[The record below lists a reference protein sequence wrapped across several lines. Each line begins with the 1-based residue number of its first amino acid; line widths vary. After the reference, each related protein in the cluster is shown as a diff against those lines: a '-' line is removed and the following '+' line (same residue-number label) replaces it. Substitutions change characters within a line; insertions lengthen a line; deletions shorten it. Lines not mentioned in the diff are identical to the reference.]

1 MVFLHFNFEI
11 MENGKEPKE
20 EKQDF
25 QKFTLDGDTYK
36 TLLTK
41 KFLSRKNYEER
52 DWGVIK
58 SFIPGTIITVYVKE
72 KQKIKAGEKLL
83 VLDAMKMQN
92 QITSPIKGV
101 VKKIHVKPGEKV
113 VNNQLLVEVK

>member
-1 MVFLHFNFEI
+1 

-52 DWGVIK
+52 DWGAIK

-101 VKKIHVKPGEKV
+101 VKKIHVKPGERV

>member
-1 MVFLHFNFEI
+1 
-11 MENGKEPKE
+11 MENGKEQKDD
-20 EKQDF
+20 KQDF
-25 QKFTLDGDTYK
+25 QKFTLEGDTYK

-41 KFLSRKNYEER
+41 KFISRKNYEER

-101 VKKIHVKPGEKV
+101 VKKIHIKAGERV
-113 VNNQLLVEVK
+113 ANHQLLVEIR

>member
-1 MVFLHFNFEI
+1 

-25 QKFTLDGDTYK
+25 QKFMLDGDTYK

-41 KFLSRKNYEER
+41 KFLSRKNYKER
-52 DWGVIK
+52 VWGAIK

-72 KQKIKAGEKLL
+72 KQKVKAGEKLL
-83 VLDAMKMQN
+83 VLEAMKMHN
-92 QITSPIKGV
+92 IIISPIKGV
-101 VKKIHVKPGEKV
+101 IKKIHVKAGDRV
-113 VNNQLLVEVK
+113 ANHQLLVEVK